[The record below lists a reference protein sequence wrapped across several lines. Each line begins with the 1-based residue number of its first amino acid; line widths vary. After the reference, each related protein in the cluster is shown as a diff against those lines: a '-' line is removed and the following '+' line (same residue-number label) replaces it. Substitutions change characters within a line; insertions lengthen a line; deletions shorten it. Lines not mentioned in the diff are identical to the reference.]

1 MSDQDALKRQAAVRA
16 VDFVQSGMALGL
28 GSGSTLRFVLLE
40 LGARLADGRLRDIV
54 GVPTS
59 EATAALARE
68 LRIPL
73 ATLEEQS
80 ALDLNLDG
88 ADEIDP
94 RLNLI
99 KGLGGALLREKVVAS
114 AARQFVVVADGSKLV
129 ERLGSRTPLPVE
141 VIPFAQ
147 APVSRK
153 LEALGAS
160 PKLRKLATGAPLIT
174 DEGNVI
180 LDCATGPI
188 DDPAALD
195 VALRR
200 IPGVV
205 EHGLFLQMA
214 SQAVVAEAGGVRV
227 VRGIQG

>member
-1 MSDQDALKRQAAVRA
+1 MSDQDALKQQAAVRA
-16 VDFVQSGMALGL
+16 IDFVQSGMALGL
-28 GSGSTLRFVLLE
+28 GSGSTLRFVLRE

-68 LRIPL
+68 LCIPL
-73 ATLEEQS
+73 VSLEQRP

-94 RLNLI
+94 HLNLI

-129 ERLGSRTPLPVE
+129 QRLGSRAPLPVE

-147 APVSRK
+147 PLVSRK

-214 SQAVVAEAGGVRV
+214 SEAVVAESGGVRV
-227 VRGIQG
+227 IGSP

>member
-1 MSDQDALKRQAAVRA
+1 MSDQDALKQRAAVRA
-16 VDFVQSGMALGL
+16 ADLVRSGMALGL

-40 LGARLADGRLRDIV
+40 IGARLADGRLRGIV

-59 EATAALARE
+59 EATAALART
-68 LRIPL
+68 LHIPL
-73 ATLEEQS
+73 ASLDERP
-80 ALDLNLDG
+80 ALDLDLDG

-94 RLNLI
+94 QLNLI

-114 AARQFVVVADGSKLV
+114 AAAQLVVVADGSKLV
-129 ERLGSRTPLPVE
+129 PQLGSKASLPVE
-141 VIPFAQ
+141 AIPFAQ
-147 APVSRK
+147 ATVQGK
-153 LEALGAS
+153 LEALGAN
-160 PKLRKLATGAPLIT
+160 PTLRRQATGEPFVT

-180 LDCATGPI
+180 FDCATGPI
-188 DDPAALD
+188 GDPAALD

-214 SQAVVAEAGGVRV
+214 TQAVVAEAGGVRV
-227 VRGIQG
+227 VSKP

>member
-40 LGARLADGRLRDIV
+40 LGARLADGRLRDVV

-73 ATLEEQS
+73 ATLEERP

-129 ERLGSRTPLPVE
+129 ERLGSRAPLPVE

-227 VRGIQG
+227 VRSIQG

>member
-1 MSDQDALKRQAAVRA
+1 MSEQDALKQRAAKRA
-16 VDFVQSGMALGL
+16 VDFVQSGAVVGL

-40 LGARLADGRLRDIV
+40 IGARLADGRLREIV

-59 EATAALARE
+59 EATAALAGT
-68 LRIPL
+68 LHIPL
-73 ATLEEQS
+73 ASLDERP
-80 ALDLNLDG
+80 ALDLAIDG

-94 RLNLI
+94 QLNLI

-114 AARQFVVVADGSKLV
+114 AAAQFVVVADSSKLV
-129 ERLGSRTPLPVE
+129 GRLGSRAPLPVE
-141 VIPFAQ
+141 VIPFAL
-147 APVSRK
+147 AIVRRK
-153 LEALGAS
+153 LVALGAN
-160 PKLRKLATGAPLIT
+160 PRLRATTTGAPFVT

-188 DDPAALD
+188 NDPAAFD

-205 EHGLFLQMA
+205 EHGLFLGMA
-214 SQAVVAEAGGVRV
+214 TQAVVAEAGGVRV
-227 VRGIQG
+227 VEKPN

>member
-1 MSDQDALKRQAAVRA
+1 MIDQDALKRQAAERA

-40 LGARLADGRLRDIV
+40 LGVRLADGRLRDIV

-59 EATAALARE
+59 EATARLAQT

-73 ATLEEQS
+73 ASLAERP
-80 ALDLNLDG
+80 ALDLDLDG
-88 ADEIDP
+88 ADEVDP
-94 RLNLI
+94 QLNLV

-114 AARQFVVVADGSKLV
+114 ACAQFVAVADGSKLV
-129 ERLGSRTPLPVE
+129 RLLGTRSPLPVE

-147 APVSRK
+147 AIVRRK
-153 LEALGAS
+153 LEALGARVA
-160 PKLRKLATGAPLIT
+160 LRTTGEGEPLLT

-180 LDCATGPI
+180 FDCATGPI

-205 EHGLFLQMA
+205 EHGLFLGMA
-214 SQAVVAEAGGVRV
+214 TQAVVAEAGGVRV
-227 VRGIQG
+227 ISKP

>member
-73 ATLEEQS
+73 ATLEERS

>member
-1 MSDQDALKRQAAVRA
+1 MSDQNTLKQQAAQRA
-16 VDFVQSGMALGL
+16 VDFVESGMVLGL

-40 LGARLADGRLRDIV
+40 IGARLADGRLQSIV

-59 EATAALARE
+59 EVTAALART
-68 LRIPL
+68 LHIPL
-73 ATLEEQS
+73 ATLDEQP
-80 ALDLNLDG
+80 ALDLDLDG

-94 RLNLI
+94 QLNLI
-99 KGLGGALLREKVVAS
+99 KGLGGALLREKVVVAAAS
-114 AARQFVVVADGSKLV
+114 QFVVVADSSKIV
-129 ERLGSRTPLPVE
+129 TRLGSKAPLPIE

-147 APVSRK
+147 AVVRRK
-153 LEALGAS
+153 LEALGIHVS
-160 PKLRKLATGAPLIT
+160 LRADADGKPFVT

-180 LDCATGPI
+180 FDSATRPL

-214 SQAVVAEAGGVRV
+214 TQAVVAERGGVRV
-227 VRGIQG
+227 IEKLR